1 MRFMA
6 QKTRTAPQ
14 AEKSAWKI
22 NNQIKKKQWVKA
34 VDYKEHN
41 LTQVGEKKK
50 EKKGKTG
57 RWVLEICKER

>member
-41 LTQVGEKKK
+41 LTQVGGKKK